1 MSSLLVDICVL
12 YEIKF
17 AATGGGD
24 IGLAVMIFVIQLFF
38 LGDFCAFDCMND
50 LRWLLTLHVATG
62 LR

>member
-1 MSSLLVDICVL
+1 MKLNLQLLV
-12 YEIKF
+12 
-17 AATGGGD
+17 GD

-50 LRWLLTLHVATG
+50 LRWLLTLHAATG

>member
-17 AATGGGD
+17 AATGGGG
-24 IGLAVMIFVIQLFF
+24 IGLVVMIFVIQLFF
-38 LGDFCAFDCMND
+38 LCDFCAFDCMND
-50 LRWLLTLHVATG
+50 LRWLLTLHAATG

>member
-17 AATGGGD
+17 AATGGD
-24 IGLAVMIFVIQLFF
+24 IGLAVMIFVIQLLF
-38 LGDFCAFDCMND
+38 LGVFCAFDCMND
-50 LRWLLTLHVATG
+50 LRWLLTLHAATG